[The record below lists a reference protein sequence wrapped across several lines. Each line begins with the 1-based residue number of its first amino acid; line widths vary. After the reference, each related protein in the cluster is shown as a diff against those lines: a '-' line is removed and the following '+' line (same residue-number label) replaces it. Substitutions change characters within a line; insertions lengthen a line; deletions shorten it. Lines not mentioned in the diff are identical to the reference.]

1 MPLFV
6 ATIADSSVQAKNFVA
21 SINWSQP
28 SWDLFIVLLFV
39 VGSIIYGFSL
49 GRDRVIVILV
59 SIYMA
64 LAVVNTAPGLGN
76 YQADIGIDQFFVF
89 RVSAFVVVF
98 VALFFLMS
106 RSALLRTVASSDT
119 QGPWWQVMV
128 FSFLHIGLLI
138 SITLSFLPPT
148 ASQHLAPLTQK
159 IFVQDTSRFL
169 WILAPILAM
178 IMLKGG
184 AAEKRK
190 HRELDRDY

>member
-1 MPLFV
+1 MSLFV
-6 ATIADSSVQAKNFVA
+6 ATLADSSVQAKNFVA

-28 SWDLFIVLLFV
+28 SWDLFIILLFV
-39 VGSIIYGFSL
+39 VGSVIYGFSL

-119 QGPWWQVMV
+119 QGPWWQVMF

-169 WILAPILAM
+169 WIIMPILAM